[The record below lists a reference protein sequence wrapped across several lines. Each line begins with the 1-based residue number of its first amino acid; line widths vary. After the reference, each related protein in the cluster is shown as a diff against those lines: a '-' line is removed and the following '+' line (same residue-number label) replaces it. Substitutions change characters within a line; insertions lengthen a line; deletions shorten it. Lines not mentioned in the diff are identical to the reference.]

1 MCPIQESTSIS
12 GINLQQVCANIRS
25 WYLSIIHRVLLCL
38 FKSKCVSPWKQ
49 PCSSTRGCW
58 FQRPCRHRP
67 IFPVWLLLLNFGV
80 HGTNSVHPSNRLFSY
95 LCLSLFFLFSF
106 YHRVTWEGVEP
117 VPADFEQQASSVY
130 LNIFI
135 LDYMLRLDI
144 SSVMV
149 DEWKLKLCES
159 RSELDVLEDSHIP
172 QC

>member
-1 MCPIQESTSIS
+1 MYPAFIPTLCLATCCMCPIQESMSIS

-95 LCLSLFFLFSF
+95 LCLSLFFSF
-106 YHRVTWEGVEP
+106 FFLPQSHLGRGWACSSWLWATGKLSI
-117 VPADFEQQASSVY
+117 FEHFYFGLHAQT
-130 LNIFI
+130 
-135 LDYMLRLDI
+135 R
-144 SSVMV
+144 
-149 DEWKLKLCES
+149 
-159 RSELDVLEDSHIP
+159 H
-172 QC
+172 